1 MRTSGESNP
10 GLSIVMDFPRQ
21 VHVPDAMDN
30 RIAVLSFL
38 CKRTLPM
45 QGGHVYKSPIASST

>member
-1 MRTSGESNP
+1 MRTSVESNH
-10 GLSIVMDFPRQ
+10 GLSILMDFPRQ

-45 QGGHVYKSPIASST
+45 QGGHVYKSLIASST